1 MYYLRRRGSIVIDF
15 KVFFS
20 ALAAARMVRGC
31 SPAVCNCRR
40 KLYTTGQG
48 ERKDAGGADFVP
60 LPLTSKVS
68 FTGVLIRY

>member
-1 MYYLRRRGSIVIDF
+1 MVIDF

-31 SPAVCNCRR
+31 CGCG
-40 KLYTTGQG
+40 KLPQG
-48 ERKDAGGADFVP
+48 SYPSTAAGGEERRGRRGFRSS
-60 LPLTSKVS
+60 PLTSKAV